1 VLGNSFQN
9 RIEIFS
15 RLVTFEFMGSFAEFP
30 DLRFSAMPDH
40 QPRLV
45 ALIDE
50 AGCHGESYDRG
61 SSHFLSMGAAVTAI
75 SETDNVLGTF
85 NEARAE
91 REHTKTFKKFISDND
106 KDNFV
111 LTKLL
116 AQKPICTVM
125 VALHKPSMTGSYV
138 RSHPK
143 EEYRYLVKFTLER
156 ISWIAR
162 DSAVA
167 KKLKPEESQCRL
179 VFSEQKSH
187 SYEDLYEYLNKLRNG
202 GDRFNCSIEWDYL
215 HPDIEYESHKNEQLI
230 HFGDIVA
237 SAFHRAID
245 PKRHGMT
252 DDRFARN
259 LIPTIYSRSGRPYG
273 LKIFPPAAIDKLQK
287 VGQLGFLKMFK

>member
-15 RLVTFEFMGSFAEFP
+15 RLVTFEFTGSFAEFP

-75 SETDNVLGTF
+75 CETDNVLGTF

-91 REHTKTFKKFISDND
+91 REHTKPFKKFISNND

-116 AQKPICTVM
+116 V
-125 VALHKPSMTGSYV
+125 
-138 RSHPK
+138 
-143 EEYRYLVKFTLER
+143 
-156 ISWIAR
+156 
-162 DSAVA
+162 
-167 KKLKPEESQCRL
+167 
-179 VFSEQKSH
+179 
-187 SYEDLYEYLNKLRNG
+187 
-202 GDRFNCSIEWDYL
+202 
-215 HPDIEYESHKNEQLI
+215 

-245 PKRHGMT
+245 PKKHGMT

-287 VGQLGFLKMFK
+287 IGQLGFLKMFK